1 MSNKQPADLS
11 AENTGRLLAQQ
22 ARVRVRI
29 PLNPLNED
37 DVMVPVCVNGYH
49 YFLKRGETVEV
60 PKTVADILE
69 QAAYI

>member
-1 MSNKQPADLS
+1 MSEKQLLDA

-22 ARVRVRI
+22 PRVRVRI

-37 DVMVPVCVNGYH
+37 DMMVPVCVNGYN